1 MHNNNT
7 IITIVPIDE
16 GWYNMDIDSKDI
28 ERDGPMALAKEPKSN
43 LQQDT
48 ANEHNQKIT
57 KAIKEVTSKHSKLL
71 KKLAE

>member
-1 MHNNNT
+1 
-7 IITIVPIDE
+7 
-16 GWYNMDIDSKDI
+16 MDKDSKDI
-28 ERDGPMALAKEPKSN
+28 ERDGLMALAKEPKIN
-43 LQQDT
+43 LQQNT